1 MSFKRVVQA
10 AKSILTLNRDREFV
24 ELKRMLELNST
35 DRVLDDLNEVI
46 EKSQLIVVARCVRN
60 LPRV

>member
-35 DRVLDDLNEVI
+35 DPC
-46 EKSQLIVVARCVRN
+46 STT
-60 LPRV
+60 